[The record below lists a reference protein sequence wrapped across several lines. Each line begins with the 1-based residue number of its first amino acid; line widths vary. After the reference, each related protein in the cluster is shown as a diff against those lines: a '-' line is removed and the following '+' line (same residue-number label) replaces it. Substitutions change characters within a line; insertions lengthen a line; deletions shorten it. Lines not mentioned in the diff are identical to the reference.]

1 MLRREDEDKIVEL
14 LTKNYNVCHKMAKKG
29 PKGFRVLVLVMIQT
43 KGKEPNAVNTSESEK
58 MLYHCL
64 YYTSDWFKHQIL
76 RNLCKTPCILIP
88 CFLTNFLI
96 TNSRPSLGNTEILRE
111 EHVKL

>member
-1 MLRREDEDKIVEL
+1 MSQ
-14 LTKNYNVCHKMAKKG
+14 NGKKG

-58 MLYHCL
+58 MLTL
-64 YYTSDWFKHQIL
+64 LLSFNYYTSDWFKHQIL
-76 RNLCKTPCILIP
+76 RNLRKTPCMLIP
-88 CFLTNFLI
+88 CFLTNFVI
-96 TNSRPSLGNTEILRE
+96 TNSRPSLGNTEILCE